1 MANRNNYMEYYNELS
16 GAFKEQVNQK
26 KKMFKNRGIKFSY
39 QKAFEMFDCD
49 LQRLG
54 KTAKEMASEED
65 MYVQIYIERW
75 LEYYISRLEKP
86 KLQKIEPII
95 NFPIIEKWMAEN
107 REKCSDWLEEMTK
120 KDWFVEMLLDHIW
133 FEDMMEHYEE
143 QIDEIVYDAIQE
155 YKERD

>member
-1 MANRNNYMEYYNELS
+1 MNRGKYHKYYNELS
-16 GAFKEQVNQK
+16 KEFKSAVKQK
-26 KKMFKNRGIKFSY
+26 KQQFKDKGIKLSY
-39 QKAFEMFDCD
+39 QKAFEEFDSD

-54 KTAKEMASEED
+54 KTAKEMADAED
-65 MYVQIYIERW
+65 MYVAIYIEQW
-75 LEYYISRLEKP
+75 LEDYISRLEKS
-86 KLQKIEPII
+86 KLQKIEPIMS
-95 NFPIIEKWMAEN
+95 FPIIEKWMVEN

-155 YKERD
+155 YKERR